1 MGVVTDILAFV
12 VAIGVLVTVHEFGHF
27 WVARRLGVR
36 VLRFSVGFGR
46 ALWSRT
52 AADGTEYVVAA
63 IPLGGYVKMLDE
75 REAEVPESEL
85 AGAFNRKPL
94 WVRNAVIV
102 AGPAFNLLFAVV
114 AYWAVF
120 VIGTQEMRPIIGE
133 VAPESPAAQA
143 GLESGD
149 ELVAVGGRET
159 LSWDSAVLALI
170 DQAVGSDA
178 VRVTVE
184 TESGGRSTHTLTLE
198 GSGLM
203 GADGNVLQDLGL
215 QPWVPRID
223 PRIDRVIPG
232 SAAEAAGLRPGERVV
247 AVDGE
252 PVEAWDQLVALVRD
266 HPGETLELGL
276 VQGGERREVNVT
288 LGRREGARGPVGVLG
303 VTPEVPEG
311 LLERLRRNVQYG
323 PLAAVPE
330 ALQSTW
336 QATSLTLKLLVK
348 MVVGEA
354 SVKNLS
360 GPINIAQF
368 AGDSASL
375 GVTPF
380 LKFLAI
386 VSISLAVLNLLPV
399 PILDGG
405 HLLYNAIEWVRGR
418 PLSEQAQGLGQQI
431 GLVMLGLLMA
441 LVFYND
447 LARLFGPH

>member
-46 ALWSRT
+46 ALWSRNG
-52 AADGTEYVVAA
+52 ADGTEYVVAA

-133 VAPESPAAQA
+133 VLPESPAAQA

-170 DQAVGSDA
+170 DQAVGSDS

-184 TESGGRSTHTLTLE
+184 TESGGRSTHTLTVE

-215 QPWVPRID
+215 QPWVPRIA

-252 PVEAWDQLVALVRD
+252 PVETWDQLVALVRD
-266 HPGETLELGL
+266 HPGGTLELGL
-276 VQGGERREVNVT
+276 VQGGERRQVSVT
-288 LGRREGARGPVGVLG
+288 LGQRDGARGPVGVLG

-311 LLERLRRNVQYG
+311 LFERLRRNVQYG